1 MEPWELPH
9 NEDSLLRL
17 GEEEPYPLGDFQ
29 IRLDEE
35 KMLKQKIISQTLELL
50 LKFTENLSLAKTLDL
65 LIRPDEKRSK
75 ERQEETLNE
84 AMKMLEI
91 IFEDYIEQK
100 YFIKKEHQNRYDE
113 LKKKEF
119 PPPLD
124 YTK

>member
-29 IRLDEE
+29 TRLDEE
-35 KMLKQKIISQTLELL
+35 KMSKQKFISQTLELL
-50 LKFTENLSLAKTLDL
+50 LNFTENLSLAKTLDL
-65 LIRPDEKRSK
+65 LIGPEESR
-75 ERQEETLNE
+75 ERQNTVLEE
-84 AMKMLEI
+84 AMEMLEKT
-91 IFEDYIEQK
+91 FKSYKQEK
-100 YFIKKEHQNRYDE
+100 YFIEEEYQKRYDE